1 MISVID
7 TVTQNKEK
15 NPLIEEIKISWLSI
29 SFMSLFEV
37 FFKFWSCKDTPEC
50 DEINLQQ
57 NPETGNDQ
65 LYIKRT

>member
-15 NPLIEEIKISWLSI
+15 NPLIEEIKISWLTI

-50 DEINLQQ
+50 DEINLQ
-57 NPETGNDQ
+57 
-65 LYIKRT
+65 

>member
-15 NPLIEEIKISWLSI
+15 KPLIEKIKISWLTI

-57 NPETGNDQ
+57 NPETGNGQ